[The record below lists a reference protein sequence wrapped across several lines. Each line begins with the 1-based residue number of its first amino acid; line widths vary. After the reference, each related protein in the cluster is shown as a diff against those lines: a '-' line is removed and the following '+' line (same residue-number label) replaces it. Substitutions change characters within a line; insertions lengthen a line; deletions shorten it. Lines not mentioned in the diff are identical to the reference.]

1 MWTKASNTS
10 SIVKMHSKYD
20 KIDEQNDLNFFFSVH
35 IVIYNP
41 SVKLTKVNFL
51 NSIENVVHVY
61 FKKK

>member
-1 MWTKASNTS
+1 
-10 SIVKMHSKYD
+10 MHSKYD